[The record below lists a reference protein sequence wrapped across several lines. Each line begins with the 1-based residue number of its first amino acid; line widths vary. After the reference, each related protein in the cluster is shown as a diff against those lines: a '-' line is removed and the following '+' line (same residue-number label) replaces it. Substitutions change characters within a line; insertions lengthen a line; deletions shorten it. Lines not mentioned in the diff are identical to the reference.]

1 MQQLT
6 FPPALPHRLPAPN
19 RPHTGPGSATPFS
32 SYPFSSHYTSPYL
45 IKLLFLF
52 SPLTTPSNRH
62 SPWQTAKNPPTIKP
76 SLSILHGPAQPAP
89 IHKTFS
95 RLLREKALSQP
106 SSLLVASD
114 HQQKSL
120 SYAEADSRSDDL
132 ARGLAALGAK
142 QGDRIA
148 ILMGN
153 EIEYIETF
161 FACTKLGAPV
171 TLANYAYTEQE
182 LHSVLSSCGVSMLV
196 MVPRF
201 DRYDY
206 RAWIPNL
213 KRGIPSLQNIV
224 VVNADKEPTLVKL
237 DYTDYE
243 AVVLRGRSNTS
254 LDLLALEA
262 NIHARDVMNLQFT
275 SGSTGLPKASAL
287 THSGIY
293 NAGRYIGSTMYLQP
307 SDRICLP
314 VPLFHSF
321 GLIIGLAVA
330 TAYGASL
337 ILPASIFDAEA
348 TLACIPKYRCTG
360 LYGVTTMF
368 VAEMA
373 HPRFGDFDLS
383 SLRFAILSGSAVPE
397 PLMRK
402 VWAAFGITQTH
413 TNWGLT
419 EASSIVTMTR
429 DTDSMAQRT
438 AKEAKSPSA
447 ATASRPATT
456 ETPNA
461 PPRPIASPPEDG
473 LEWFHTGDEGYFD
486 PDGFFVITGRIKDMI
501 IRGGENI
508 SPLEIE
514 ERLVAHP
521 SIAQAS
527 VIGVP
532 DAKYGEQICAFVE
545 PTAGTQRP
553 LDDELRAWVAETL
566 AHFKRPRYIVWL
578 GSHAAFQAWPKT
590 ASGKLRKPD
599 LRLIA
604 AEMMK
609 GAVEEVRE
617 QEPVRARL

>member
-1 MQQLT
+1 MADSRDSQ
-6 FPPALPHRLPAPN
+6 AM
-19 RPHTGPGSATPFS
+19 S
-32 SYPFSSHYTSPYL
+32 SSKSD
-45 IKLLFLF
+45 
-52 SPLTTPSNRH
+52 
-62 SPWQTAKNPPTIKP
+62 
-76 SLSILHGPAQPAP
+76 LSILHGPAQPVP
-89 IHKTFS
+89 IHKTFGC
-95 RLLREKALSQP
+95 LLRQQAKARP
-106 SSLLVASD
+106 SALLVASD

-120 SYAEADSRSDDL
+120 TYAEADARSDDL
-132 ARGLAALGAK
+132 ARGFVALGAK

-161 FACTKLGAPV
+161 FACTKIGAPV
-171 TLANYAYTEQE
+171 TLANYAYSEQE
-182 LHSVLSSCGVSMLV
+182 LHSVLSSCGVSTLV

-206 RAWIPNL
+206 RHWIPNL
-213 KRGIPSLQNIV
+213 RNGIPSLRNIII
-224 VVNADKEPTLVKL
+224 VNADKEPALVKL
-237 DYTDYE
+237 GYKDYHNYE
-243 AVVLRGRSNTS
+243 DVLVRGRSS
-254 LDLLALEA
+254 AVDLLAMEA
-262 NIHARDVMNLQFT
+262 KIHARDVMNLQFT

-293 NAGRYIGSTMYLQP
+293 NAGRYIGDTMYLKA

-321 GLIIGLAVA
+321 GLIIGLATA
-330 TAYGASL
+330 TAFGASL
-337 ILPASIFDAEA
+337 ILPASIFNVEA
-348 TLACIPKYRCTG
+348 TLSCIAKYSCTG

-373 HPRFGDFDLS
+373 HPRFKEFDLS

-402 VWAAFGITQTH
+402 VWSAFGITQTH

-429 DTDSMAQRT
+429 DSDTIAQRT
-438 AKEAKSPSA
+438 ITSGRLFPGFSARIADPSTGKTVPRGQRGEIALRGNGIQAGYYGNPERTAEAHRIS
-447 ATASRPATT
+447 
-456 ETPNA
+456 
-461 PPRPIASPPEDG
+461 PEDG

-545 PTAGTQRP
+545 PTGTDTDRP
-553 LDDELRAWVAETL
+553 SDDELRAWVSETL
-566 AHFKRPRYIVWL
+566 AYFKRPRYVIWL
-578 GSHAAFQAWPKT
+578 GSHPAFQAWPKT

-599 LRLIA
+599 LRNIA

-609 GAVEEVRE
+609 QEAEKSEELY

>member
-1 MQQLT
+1 MANRKESR
-6 FPPALPHRLPAPN
+6 PGIKAL
-19 RPHTGPGSATPFS
+19 
-32 SYPFSSHYTSPYL
+32 
-45 IKLLFLF
+45 
-52 SPLTTPSNRH
+52 SNL
-62 SPWQTAKNPPTIKP
+62 SKAN
-76 SLSILHGPAQPAP
+76 LSILHGPSQPAP
-89 IHKTFS
+89 IHKTFGQ
-95 RLLREKALSQP
+95 LLREKAQSNP

-120 SYAEADSRSDDL
+120 SYAEANSRSDDL
-132 ARGLAALGAK
+132 ARGLASLGAK

-182 LHSVLSSCGVSMLV
+182 LHSVLSSCGVSTLV

-213 KRGIPSLQNIV
+213 KKGIPSLQNII
-224 VVNADKEPTLVKL
+224 VVNADKEPALVKL

-243 AVVLRGRSNTS
+243 DVILRGRNNTS
-254 LDLLALEA
+254 FDLLAPEA
-262 NIHARDVMNLQFT
+262 NIHAKDVMNLQFT

-293 NAGRYIGSTMYLQP
+293 NAGRYIGSTMYLKS

-337 ILPASIFDAEA
+337 ILPASIFDVEA

-373 HPRFGDFDLS
+373 HPRFNDYDLS

-402 VWAAFGITQTH
+402 VWSAFGITQTH

-438 AKEAKSPSA
+438 VTSGRLFPGFSARIADPSTGQTVPRGQRGEIALRGNGIQAGYYGNPQRTAEAHRIS
-447 ATASRPATT
+447 
-456 ETPNA
+456 
-461 PPRPIASPPEDG
+461 PEDG

-521 SIAQAS
+521 AIAQAS

-545 PTAGTQRP
+545 PTAGTERP
-553 LDDELRAWVAETL
+553 SNDELRAWVAETL
-566 AHFKRPRYIVWL
+566 AHFKRPRYVIWL
-578 GSHAAFQAWPKT
+578 GSHAAFQTWPKT

-604 AEMMK
+604 AEIMK
-609 GAVEEVRE
+609 GDAMEVEVRE

>member
-1 MQQLT
+1 M
-6 FPPALPHRLPAPN
+6 AN
-19 RPHTGPGSATPFS
+19 RKESRPGIKAMS
-32 SYPFSSHYTSPYL
+32 SSS
-45 IKLLFLF
+45 K
-52 SPLTTPSNRH
+52 
-62 SPWQTAKNPPTIKP
+62 AD
-76 SLSILHGPAQPAP
+76 LSILYGPAQPVP
-89 IHKTFS
+89 IHKTFGC
-95 RLLREKALSQP
+95 LLREKAKSQP
-106 SSLLVASD
+106 SALLVASD

-132 ARGLAALGAK
+132 ARGLVALGAK

-182 LHSVLSSCGVSMLV
+182 LHSVLSSCGVSTLV

-213 KRGIPSLQNIV
+213 RKGIPSLKNII
-224 VVNADKEPTLVKL
+224 VVNADKEPALVKL
-237 DYTDYE
+237 DYEDYE
-243 AVVLRGRSNTS
+243 DVIVRGRNNTS
-254 LDLLALEA
+254 FDLLALEA
-262 NIHARDVMNLQFT
+262 KIHARDVMNLQFT

-293 NAGRYIGSTMYLQP
+293 NAGRYIGSTMYLKAE
-307 SDRICLP
+307 DRICLP

-337 ILPASIFDAEA
+337 IMPASIFNVEA

-373 HPRFGDFDLS
+373 HPRFNDFDLS

-402 VWAAFGITQTH
+402 VWNAFGITQTH

-438 AKEAKSPSA
+438 VTSGRLFPGFSA
-447 ATASRPATT
+447 RIADPATGKT
-456 ETPNA
+456 V
-461 PPRPIASPPEDG
+461 PRGQRGEIALRGNGIQAGYYGNPQRTAEAHRVSPEDG
-473 LEWFHTGDEGYFD
+473 LEWFHTGDEGFFD

-545 PTAGTQRP
+545 PTTDTERP
-553 LDDELRAWVAETL
+553 SDDELRAWVAETL
-566 AHFKRPRYIVWL
+566 AHFKRPKYIIWL
-578 GSHAAFQAWPKT
+578 GSHAAFQTWPKT

-599 LRLIA
+599 LRIIA
-604 AEMMK
+604 AEIMK
-609 GAVEEVRE
+609 GDVVEEVVRV

>member
-1 MQQLT
+1 MADSIESQ
-6 FPPALPHRLPAPN
+6 AM
-19 RPHTGPGSATPFS
+19 S
-32 SYPFSSHYTSPYL
+32 SNS
-45 IKLLFLF
+45 K
-52 SPLTTPSNRH
+52 
-62 SPWQTAKNPPTIKP
+62 AD
-76 SLSILHGPAQPAP
+76 LSILHGPAQPAP
-89 IHKTFS
+89 IHKTFGC
-95 RLLREKALSQP
+95 LLREQAKTRP
-106 SSLLVASD
+106 SALLVSSD
-114 HQQKSL
+114 HQQKTL
-120 SYAEADSRSDDL
+120 TYAEADSRSDDL
-132 ARGLAALGAK
+132 ARGFVALGAK

-161 FACTKLGAPV
+161 FACTKIGAPV
-171 TLANYAYTEQE
+171 TLANYAYSEQE
-182 LHSVLSSCGVSMLV
+182 LHSVLSSCGVSTLV

-206 RAWIPNL
+206 RHWIPNL
-213 KRGIPSLQNIV
+213 RKGIPSLQNII
-224 VVNADKEPTLVKL
+224 VVNADKDPTFLKL
-237 DYTDYE
+237 GYNGYHNYE
-243 AVVLRGRSNTS
+243 DVLLRGRKSS
-254 LDLLALEA
+254 IDLLAMEA
-262 NIHARDVMNLQFT
+262 KIHARDVMNLQFT

-293 NAGRYIGSTMYLQP
+293 NTGRYIGSTMYLKA

-321 GLIIGLAVA
+321 GLIIGLATA
-330 TAYGASL
+330 TAFGASL
-337 ILPASIFDAEA
+337 VLPASIFNVEA
-348 TLACIPKYRCTG
+348 TLSCITKYRCTG

-373 HPRFGDFDLS
+373 HPRFTEFDLS

-402 VWAAFGITQTH
+402 VWSAFGITQTH

-429 DTDSMAQRT
+429 DSDTIAQRT
-438 AKEAKSPSA
+438 ITSGRLFPGFSARIADPSTGKTVPRGQRGEIALRGNGIQAGYYGNPERTAEAHRIS
-447 ATASRPATT
+447 
-456 ETPNA
+456 
-461 PPRPIASPPEDG
+461 PEDG

-514 ERLVAHP
+514 ERLAAHP

-545 PTAGTQRP
+545 PTGTDLDRP
-553 LDDELRAWVAETL
+553 SDDELREWVAQTL

-578 GSHAAFQAWPKT
+578 GSHSAFQAWPKT

-599 LRLIA
+599 LRSIA

-609 GAVEEVRE
+609 QEAMKTEVQH
-617 QEPVRARL
+617 QEVIRARL

>member
-1 MQQLT
+1 M
-6 FPPALPHRLPAPN
+6 AN
-19 RPHTGPGSATPFS
+19 RRESRPGIKAMS
-32 SYPFSSHYTSPYL
+32 SSS
-45 IKLLFLF
+45 KA
-52 SPLTTPSNRH
+52 N
-62 SPWQTAKNPPTIKP
+62 
-76 SLSILHGPAQPAP
+76 LSILHGPAQPVP
-89 IHKTFS
+89 IHKTFGN
-95 RLLREKALSQP
+95 LLREQTKSQP
-106 SSLLVASD
+106 SALLVASD

-182 LHSVLSSCGVSMLV
+182 LHSVLSSCGVSTLV

-213 KRGIPSLQNIV
+213 RKGIPSLKNIV
-224 VVNADKEPTLVKL
+224 VVNADKEPALVKL
-237 DYTDYE
+237 DYQDYE
-243 AVVLRGRSNTS
+243 DVILRGRSNNNN

-293 NAGRYIGSTMYLQP
+293 NAGRYIGSTMYLTA

-337 ILPASIFDAEA
+337 ILPASIFSVEA

-373 HPRFGDFDLS
+373 HPRFHDFDLS

-402 VWAAFGITQTH
+402 VWSAFGITQTH

-438 AKEAKSPSA
+438 VTSGRLFPGFSA
-447 ATASRPATT
+447 RIADPATGRT
-456 ETPNA
+456 VVRGQRGE
-461 PPRPIASPPEDG
+461 IALRGNGIQAGYYANPQRTAEAHRVSPEDG

-521 SIAQAS
+521 AVAQAS

-545 PTAGTQRP
+545 PTAGTERP

-566 AHFKRPRYIVWL
+566 AHFKRPRYVIWL

-604 AEMMK
+604 AEIMK
-609 GAVEEVRE
+609 GDAVEVEVRV

>member
-1 MQQLT
+1 MANRKESR
-6 FPPALPHRLPAPN
+6 PAIKAM
-19 RPHTGPGSATPFS
+19 S
-32 SYPFSSHYTSPYL
+32 SSS
-45 IKLLFLF
+45 KA
-52 SPLTTPSNRH
+52 N
-62 SPWQTAKNPPTIKP
+62 
-76 SLSILHGPAQPAP
+76 LSILHGPAQPIP
-89 IHKTFS
+89 IHKTFG
-95 RLLREKALSQP
+95 RLLREKAQSQP
-106 SSLLVASD
+106 SALLVASD

-120 SYAEADSRSDDL
+120 TYAEADTRSDDL
-132 ARGLAALGAK
+132 ARGLASLGAK

-171 TLANYAYTEQE
+171 TLANYAYSEQE
-182 LHSVLSSCGVSMLV
+182 LHSVLSSCGVSTLV

-206 RAWIPNL
+206 RPWIPNL
-213 KRGIPSLQNIV
+213 RKGIPSLRNII
-224 VVNADKEPTLVKL
+224 VVNADKEPALVKL
-237 DYTDYE
+237 DYEDYE
-243 AVVLRGRSNTS
+243 DIILRGHNSTF
-254 LDLLALEA
+254 DLLALEA

-293 NAGRYIGSTMYLQP
+293 NAGRYIGSTMYLEA

-321 GLIIGLAVA
+321 GLIIGLATA

-337 ILPASIFDAEA
+337 ILPASIFSVEA

-373 HPRFGDFDLS
+373 HPRFNDFDLS

-402 VWAAFGITQTH
+402 VWSAFGITQTH

-438 AKEAKSPSA
+438 ITSGRLFPGFSARIVDPSTGQTVPRGQRGEIALRGNGIQAGYYGNPKRTAEAHRIS
-447 ATASRPATT
+447 
-456 ETPNA
+456 
-461 PPRPIASPPEDG
+461 PEDG

-521 SIAQAS
+521 AIAQAA

-545 PTAGTQRP
+545 PTGEGRP
-553 LDDELRAWVAETL
+553 SDEELRAWVAETL
-566 AHFKRPRYIVWL
+566 AHFKRPRYVIWL

-599 LRLIA
+599 LRIIA
-604 AEMMK
+604 AEIMK
-609 GAVEEVRE
+609 GEVVEVEARA
-617 QEPVRARL
+617 QEPIRARL

>member
-1 MQQLT
+1 M
-6 FPPALPHRLPAPN
+6 AN
-19 RPHTGPGSATPFS
+19 RKES
-32 SYPFSSHYTSPYL
+32 
-45 IKLLFLF
+45 
-52 SPLTTPSNRH
+52 
-62 SPWQTAKNPPTIKP
+62 PTIKP

-438 AKEAKSPSA
+438 VTSGRLFPGFSARIADPSTGQTVPRGQRGEIALRGNGIQAGYYGNPQRTAEAHRIS
-447 ATASRPATT
+447 
-456 ETPNA
+456 
-461 PPRPIASPPEDG
+461 PEDG

>member
-1 MQQLT
+1 MADSRESQ
-6 FPPALPHRLPAPN
+6 AM
-19 RPHTGPGSATPFS
+19 S
-32 SYPFSSHYTSPYL
+32 SS
-45 IKLLFLF
+45 
-52 SPLTTPSNRH
+52 
-62 SPWQTAKNPPTIKP
+62 KND
-76 SLSILHGPAQPAP
+76 LSILHGPAQPVP
-89 IHKTFS
+89 IHKTFGC
-95 RLLREKALSQP
+95 LLREQAKARP
-106 SSLLVASD
+106 SALLVASD

-120 SYAEADSRSDDL
+120 TYAEADTRSDDL
-132 ARGLAALGAK
+132 ARGFVALGAK

-161 FACTKLGAPV
+161 FACTKIGAPV
-171 TLANYAYTEQE
+171 TLANYAYSEQE
-182 LHSVLSSCGVSMLV
+182 LHSVLSSCGVSTLV

-206 RAWIPNL
+206 RHWIPNL
-213 KRGIPSLQNIV
+213 RNGIPSLRNIII
-224 VVNADKEPTLVKL
+224 VNADKEPALVKL
-237 DYTDYE
+237 GYKDYHNYE
-243 AVVLRGRSNTS
+243 DVLVRGRSS
-254 LDLLALEA
+254 AVDLLAMEA
-262 NIHARDVMNLQFT
+262 KIHARDVMNLQFT

-293 NAGRYIGSTMYLQP
+293 NAGRYIGSTMYLKA

-321 GLIIGLAVA
+321 GLIIGLATA
-330 TAYGASL
+330 TAFGASL
-337 ILPASIFDAEA
+337 ILPASIFNVEA
-348 TLACIPKYRCTG
+348 TLSCIAKYSCTG

-368 VAEMA
+368 IAEMA
-373 HPRFGDFDLS
+373 HPRFKEFDLS

-402 VWAAFGITQTH
+402 VWSAFGITQTH

-429 DTDSMAQRT
+429 DSDTIAQRT
-438 AKEAKSPSA
+438 VTSGRLFPGFSARIADPSTGKTVPRGQRGEIALRGNGIQAGYYGNPERTAEAHKIS
-447 ATASRPATT
+447 
-456 ETPNA
+456 
-461 PPRPIASPPEDG
+461 PEDG

-545 PTAGTQRP
+545 PTGTDMDRP
-553 LDDELRAWVAETL
+553 SDDELRAWVSETL
-566 AHFKRPRYIVWL
+566 AYFKRPRYVIWL
-578 GSHAAFQAWPKT
+578 GSHPDFQAWPKT

-599 LRLIA
+599 LRNIA

-609 GAVEEVRE
+609 QGSEELY